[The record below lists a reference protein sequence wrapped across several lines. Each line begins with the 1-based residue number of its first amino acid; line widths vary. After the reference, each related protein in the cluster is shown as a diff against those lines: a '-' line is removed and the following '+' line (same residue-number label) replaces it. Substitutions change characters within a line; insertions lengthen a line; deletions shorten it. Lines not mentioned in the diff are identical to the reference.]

1 MVVISQTVILS
12 SKKAS
17 IYNIVP
23 KRYGFDIDQEEKN
36 IYIFN
41 GNVTFIQIFQ
51 INASNLISKKSFIN
65 SNLQIN
71 DASIII
77 TKDPNYVYLT
87 AESKKDGGSVI
98 WELSISEINQDLKWR
113 VLYDFMIPNMIL
125 FVSNKSFVLSVLNKD
140 VSEFVSVK

>member
-12 SKKAS
+12 SKKAT

-71 DASIII
+71 DASIIK

-140 VSEFVSVK
+140 ASEFVSVK